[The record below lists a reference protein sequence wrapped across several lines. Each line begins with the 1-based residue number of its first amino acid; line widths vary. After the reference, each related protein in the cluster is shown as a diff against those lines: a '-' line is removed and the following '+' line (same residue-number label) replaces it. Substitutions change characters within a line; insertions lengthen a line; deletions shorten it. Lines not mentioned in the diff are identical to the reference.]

1 MNLMAVSLAAVIVVL
16 IAVKIKELDSG
27 YGIVLSIAGCV
38 MLMYFVV
45 SRFRLIASYIDRLT
59 AYVSVN
65 ISYIDV
71 ILKMIGIAYICRF
84 SSDICKDAGCNAM
97 ASQVEMA
104 GKITLILLSMP
115 ILMGVIDLVVTIVEG
130 NLIVVVLMLFM
141 GVSVPDA
148 ANVCN
153 ESKVESYDT
162 DIKYC
167 PEFYAENEKE
177 NTTESDSDINSDIL
191 EDDSVIGS
199 LNEITKDKS
208 DVTFYDIYESL
219 KSGDVDSTIDMALKV
234 FSDSVIYE
242 VRTSRGLAL
251 QIIAVIVLGSTFAQL
266 AGNMGEYVSAH
277 GFMVTYMVLLSLLLG
292 ISS

>member
-1 MNLMAVSLAAVIVVL
+1 M
-16 IAVKIKELDSG
+16 
-27 YGIVLSIAGCV
+27 LSIAGCV

-130 NLIVVVLMLFM
+130 
-141 GVSVPDA
+141 
-148 ANVCN
+148 
-153 ESKVESYDT
+153 
-162 DIKYC
+162 
-167 PEFYAENEKE
+167 
-177 NTTESDSDINSDIL
+177 
-191 EDDSVIGS
+191 
-199 LNEITKDKS
+199 
-208 DVTFYDIYESL
+208 
-219 KSGDVDSTIDMALKV
+219 
-234 FSDSVIYE
+234 
-242 VRTSRGLAL
+242 
-251 QIIAVIVLGSTFAQL
+251 
-266 AGNMGEYVSAH
+266 
-277 GFMVTYMVLLSLLLG
+277 
-292 ISS
+292 

>member
-1 MNLMAVSLAAVIVVL
+1 MMNLMAVSLATVIVVL

-115 ILMGVIDLVVTIVEG
+115 ILMGVIDLMVTIVEG
-130 NLIVVVLMLFM
+130 
-141 GVSVPDA
+141 
-148 ANVCN
+148 
-153 ESKVESYDT
+153 
-162 DIKYC
+162 
-167 PEFYAENEKE
+167 
-177 NTTESDSDINSDIL
+177 
-191 EDDSVIGS
+191 
-199 LNEITKDKS
+199 
-208 DVTFYDIYESL
+208 
-219 KSGDVDSTIDMALKV
+219 
-234 FSDSVIYE
+234 
-242 VRTSRGLAL
+242 
-251 QIIAVIVLGSTFAQL
+251 
-266 AGNMGEYVSAH
+266 
-277 GFMVTYMVLLSLLLG
+277 
-292 ISS
+292 

>member
-104 GKITLILLSMP
+104 GILLSMP

-130 NLIVVVLMLFM
+130 
-141 GVSVPDA
+141 
-148 ANVCN
+148 
-153 ESKVESYDT
+153 
-162 DIKYC
+162 
-167 PEFYAENEKE
+167 
-177 NTTESDSDINSDIL
+177 
-191 EDDSVIGS
+191 
-199 LNEITKDKS
+199 
-208 DVTFYDIYESL
+208 
-219 KSGDVDSTIDMALKV
+219 
-234 FSDSVIYE
+234 
-242 VRTSRGLAL
+242 
-251 QIIAVIVLGSTFAQL
+251 
-266 AGNMGEYVSAH
+266 
-277 GFMVTYMVLLSLLLG
+277 
-292 ISS
+292 

>member
-1 MNLMAVSLAAVIVVL
+1 
-16 IAVKIKELDSG
+16 
-27 YGIVLSIAGCV
+27 
-38 MLMYFVV
+38 
-45 SRFRLIASYIDRLT
+45 
-59 AYVSVN
+59 
-65 ISYIDV
+65 
-71 ILKMIGIAYICRF
+71 
-84 SSDICKDAGCNAM
+84 
-97 ASQVEMA
+97 
-104 GKITLILLSMP
+104 
-115 ILMGVIDLVVTIVEG
+115 
-130 NLIVVVLMLFM
+130 MLFM

-292 ISS
+292 DFVLVQSIVQDGVHESVLSHVCLVCVICERPGECRIFTVGHNPGDIHLPECDNKVHTPPHQMRRAHSTHK

>member
-45 SRFRLIASYIDRLT
+45 SRFRLIDRLT

-130 NLIVVVLMLFM
+130 
-141 GVSVPDA
+141 
-148 ANVCN
+148 
-153 ESKVESYDT
+153 
-162 DIKYC
+162 
-167 PEFYAENEKE
+167 
-177 NTTESDSDINSDIL
+177 
-191 EDDSVIGS
+191 
-199 LNEITKDKS
+199 
-208 DVTFYDIYESL
+208 
-219 KSGDVDSTIDMALKV
+219 
-234 FSDSVIYE
+234 
-242 VRTSRGLAL
+242 
-251 QIIAVIVLGSTFAQL
+251 
-266 AGNMGEYVSAH
+266 
-277 GFMVTYMVLLSLLLG
+277 
-292 ISS
+292 